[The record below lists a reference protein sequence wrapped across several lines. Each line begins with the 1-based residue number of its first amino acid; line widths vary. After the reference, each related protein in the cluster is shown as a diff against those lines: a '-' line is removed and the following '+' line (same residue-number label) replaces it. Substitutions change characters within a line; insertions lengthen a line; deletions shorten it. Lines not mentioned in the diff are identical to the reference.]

1 MSLPSEISVAELRR
15 MRAANDAF
23 LLVDVREDDEL
34 ATASL
39 DGVLH
44 IPMDEVGRRLSELPK
59 DADIV
64 VMCHSGGR
72 SGRVASLLRESGYP
86 SVANLAGGID
96 AWSREIDPSVPRY

>member
-72 SGRVASLLRESGYP
+72 SGRVSGRRHRCLVARNRPVRTTVLASES
-86 SVANLAGGID
+86 STN
-96 AWSREIDPSVPRY
+96 SR